1 MENSRLFAVFGNPV
15 LHSKS
20 PQLFNSAFSGLQS
33 NDFYTRIRPTSAKNI
48 VEIIRSLPLNGA
60 NITAPFKQE
69 VFDFVDFC
77 ADDAKKI
84 GAINTIVNESGRL
97 IGHNTDHYGVT
108 ESLLNAG
115 VSLTKS
121 RCLVLGA
128 GGAARAA
135 VYGLIN
141 KGAEV
146 TICNRTQSKA
156 ETIAADFGCKVISW
170 NDFNSDEEFD
180 IVVSTLLPEANP
192 KFLTNIDFDFFLDAS
207 YKNSIASDIAIENG
221 AKVISG
227 EKWLLFQAAQAFKLF
242 TEMEPPVRTMEQG
255 LQNLLTV
262 ENLKIGSISQ
272 TSTHEILSNK
282 FDLLVDTSGLTE
294 EMVKQIID
302 EEISKAFGG

>member
-1 MENSRLFAVFGNPV
+1 MGKSNLFAVFGNPI

-20 PQLFNSAFSGLQS
+20 PQLFNAAFSGLQS
-33 NDFYTRIRPTSAKNI
+33 NDFYTRVLPISAKNI
-48 VEIIRSLPLNGA
+48 VEIIRSLPLSGA

-69 VFDFVDFC
+69 IFDFVDFT

-84 GAINTIVNESGRL
+84 GAINTIVNENGRL

-156 ETIAADFGCKVISW
+156 EIISSDFGCRTISW
-170 NDFNSDEEFD
+170 NDFDTNEEFD

-192 KFLTNIDFDFFLDAS
+192 SFLEDIEFDYFLDAS
-207 YKNSIASDIAIENG
+207 YKGSVASDIAIENG
-221 AKVISG
+221 AKVIPG

-255 LQNLLTV
+255 LQNTLTID
-262 ENLKIGSISQ
+262 NLTIGTTSQ
-272 TSTHEILSNK
+272 TSIQEIISK
-282 FDLLVDTSGLTE
+282 RFDLLVDSSGLAE
-294 EMVKQIID
+294 EMVKQITD
-302 EEISKAFGG
+302 EEISKAFGS